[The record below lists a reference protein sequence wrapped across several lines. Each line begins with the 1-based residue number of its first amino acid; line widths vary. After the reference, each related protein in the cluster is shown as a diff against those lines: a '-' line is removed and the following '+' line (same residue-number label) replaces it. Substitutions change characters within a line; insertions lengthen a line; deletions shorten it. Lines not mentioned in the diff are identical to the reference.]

1 MPSIEKKEVSAL
13 CVCVCVWRKTANNR
27 DKHSESIS
35 TAENSLKLG
44 KVIWDQG

>member
-13 CVCVCVWRKTANNR
+13 CVCVRRKTANNR

-35 TAENSLKLG
+35 TAENSINLG